1 MSLVSTLQVPTN
13 IIGEG
18 PIAEFLREAQLPQS
32 LNSILV
38 AEISQLDAFSENL
51 AQAEAS
57 LVFIGIWRAQIY
69 IHPGW
74 KLGEFGCPLCLVTR
88 ISHSDRGPNPL
99 HHTPGE
105 SEQAACPQKYPSPAS
120 LRRIKLHLF
129 SIAENQDTG
138 SPAVF
143 VLDCQSGVS
152 SMQFLLP
159 DGTCTRCGPDSSS
172 SAPQPTR
179 IDTPLSEIEPLTK
192 IRPDALRTRAVT
204 LESLKSSYL
213 FPGIG
218 LFTTVNQDLQSPFG
232 ACSVDLSTPS
242 GRREPAIGR
251 SRDYTS
257 SRTIAVLEGLE
268 RYAGLHRGGAKNTI
282 RGSYQQLADRAIY
295 PPDLGTHPNESYIQ
309 PGFRYQKF
317 DPNTVVDWV
326 WAYSYCRD
334 APILVPE
341 RSAFWG
347 PRHDGEV
354 SFAFDTSNGCAL
366 GNSIEEATLHGLRE
380 VIERDSF
387 LLTWYRELQLP
398 EVDITGHDQE
408 LDQLLRKASLFTG
421 FQFRCFQST
430 MEFGMPSFLLLAE
443 NAQPT
448 GPAIFTGSGAH
459 PDPVQAITGGLYELI
474 GTILAA
480 LHNYIDDRH
489 SAIDMLADFTLV
501 RRMPDHSLVSCLPE
515 ARQWFNFLPRDKPQ
529 LKLRDIP
536 STLIAG
542 LSDLR
547 ADLHH
552 VIRSILK
559 TGTDVLVV
567 DQTMPELQLN
577 NFHCVRVIVPG
588 ALPMTFGQLNRR
600 TANLPRLN
608 RPADLPYPLGISGAD
623 NCNPRPHP
631 FP

>member
-1 MSLVSTLQVPTN
+1 MSLVPTLKLPTN
-13 IIGEG
+13 IIGRG
-18 PIAEFLREAQLPQS
+18 PIAEFLRGKQLPQS

-38 AEISQLDAFSENL
+38 AEISELDAFSETL
-51 AQAEAS
+51 AEAEES
-57 LVFIGIWRAQIY
+57 LVFIGIWRTQVY
-69 IHPGW
+69 IHSGW
-74 KLGEFGCPLCLVTR
+74 KLGESGCPLCLVTR
-88 ISHSDRGPNPL
+88 IPHSDHGPNPL
-99 HHTPGE
+99 NHPPEG
-105 SEQAACPQKYPSPAS
+105 SEQIANPQKAPSPAS
-120 LRRIKLHLF
+120 LRRIELRLS
-129 SIAENQDTG
+129 SIAEAQNNR
-138 SPAVF
+138 PAAIF

-159 DGTCTRCGPDSSS
+159 DGTCIRCSPDSTS

-179 IDTPLSEIEPLTK
+179 IDTSLSEIEPLTK

-204 LESLKSSYL
+204 LDSLNSAYL

-218 LFTTVNQDLQSPFG
+218 LFATVNQDLQSPFG

-251 SRDYTS
+251 ARDYAS
-257 SRTIAVLEGLE
+257 SRSIAVLEGLE
-268 RYAGLHRGGAKNTI
+268 RYAGLHRGGAKTMCT
-282 RGSYQQLADRAIY
+282 GSYQQLADRAMY
-295 PPDLGTHPNESYIQ
+295 PPDLGTHPDESYIQ
-309 PGFRYQKF
+309 PGFRYHKF
-317 DPNTVVDWV
+317 DPNTIVDWV
-326 WAYSYCRD
+326 WAYSYRRD
-334 APILVPE
+334 APILIPE

-366 GNSIEEATLHGLRE
+366 GNSVEEATLHGLRE

-387 LLTWYRELQLP
+387 LLAWYRELQLP
-398 EVDITGHDQE
+398 EVDITGHHQE
-408 LDQLLRKASLFTG
+408 LDQLLRKACLFTG

-430 MEFGMPSFLLLAE
+430 LEFGMPSFLLLAE
-443 NAQPT
+443 NSQPT

-459 PDPVQAITGGLYELI
+459 PDPVQAIIGGLYELI

-480 LHNYIDDRH
+480 LHNYADDRDL
-489 SAIDMLADFTLV
+489 ALNMLADFTLV

-515 ARQWFNFLPRDKPQ
+515 ARHWFDFLPRDKPQ

-536 STLIAG
+536 STLMAG
-542 LSDLR
+542 KFDLR

-567 DQTMPELQLN
+567 DQTMPELRLN
-577 NFHCVRVIVPG
+577 NFHCVRVVVPG
-588 ALPMTFGQLNRR
+588 ALPMTFGQQNRR

-608 RPADLPYPLGISGAD
+608 RPADFPYSAGISGVD